1 MKKINFLKIFLTIS
15 VVLQIKSANI
25 AQPRQI
31 NDATLKL
38 APFMEAADEISLL
51 THSDCS
57 ADSADSA
64 CAVRSRNIY
73 EDYIKQNFGVNW
85 KDIEKY
91 FDSRATRL
99 SPKKSAEIY
108 SKLTELKQ
116 NQKNALLYVT
126 MQDKRLLPSFLGLLI
141 DSGADVNL
149 ANQSIPFIWRAID
162 NKRHDLVKTL
172 VEKGVDVNIFMNDV
186 LNLTTP
192 LHYSLENDDLEL
204 AQIVLS
210 SDNID
215 INKLDGNGQPPI
227 VTAINADNP
236 CSVEMLLSTGR
247 VNLRLADPIVG
258 DPLVAATWTGFSD
271 PQIVSL
277 LLKNGISIAQAQNAY
292 ENMLRLARDGQIDLS
307 EGNTKAILN
316 LLLSFITT

>member
-1 MKKINFLKIFLTIS
+1 MKKLNFLKIFLTVS
-15 VVLQIKSANI
+15 AVLQIKTANI

-38 APFMEAADEISLL
+38 TPFMEATDEISLPP
-51 THSDCS
+51 HSGFS
-57 ADSADSA
+57 AGLADSA
-64 CAVRSRNIY
+64 CGVRSRNIY
-73 EDYIKQNFGVNW
+73 EDYIKQNFGVDW
-85 KDIEKY
+85 KDIEQY

-99 SPKKSAEIY
+99 SLKKSAEIY

-116 NQKNALLYVT
+116 NQKNALLYVI

-141 DSGADVNL
+141 DAGADVNL
-149 ANQSIPFIWRAID
+149 ANQSIPFIWLAIG

-172 VEKGVDVNIFMNDV
+172 VEKGVDVNIFMHDV

-204 AQIVLS
+204 AKIVLS
-210 SDNID
+210 SDDID
-215 INKLDGNGQPPI
+215 VNKLDGNGQPPI
-227 VTAINADNP
+227 VTAINADNSY
-236 CSVEMLLSTGR
+236 SVEMLLSTGR
-247 VNLRLADPIVG
+247 VNLRLADPIIG
-258 DPLVAATWTGFSD
+258 DPVVAATWTGFSD

-277 LLKNGISIAQAQNAY
+277 LLKNGILVTQAQNSY
-292 ENMLRLARDGQIDLS
+292 HNMLLLARDGQIDLS
-307 EGNTKAILN
+307 DGNTKTILN